1 MVVHPNVKVSQI
13 RSFWHKV
20 VDVDVTITFMSVVD
34 PIQEEVFWFVPI
46 GDFEVVVGLV
56 IGVDIIHP
64 HVGIY

>member
-13 RSFWHKV
+13 RSFQHKV
-20 VDVDVTITFMSVVD
+20 IDVDVAITFMGVVD

-46 GDFEVVVGLV
+46 GDIEVVVGRV
-56 IGVDIIHP
+56 IGVDIIRP